1 MNSINK
7 IRHKQYVGERVLNK
21 IEINMTK
28 YIKKYMII
36 ALCLKNAKIL
46 DYKLK
51 ILENVVN
58 NYYLLFLWTNF
69 SKINCFI
76 ILFYSIKVVVL
87 GMRFQKSQRSI
98 VVCFK
103 TFISAF
109 PFLPLF
115 LFRKKNNFNL

>member
-109 PFLPLF
+109 PFLSLF
-115 LFRKKNNFNL
+115 LFRKTNNFNL